1 AADTIMYHFVDT
13 GRTIDNYD
21 LVITGDLGTYG
32 KELAQRI
39 LINNG
44 YDITPRFADCG
55 VLVYAPEQDAHA
67 GGSGCACA
75 AVVTCGYLL
84 QEMQKGNYQHVLG
97 VGTGALLSP
106 CSSLQGENIPGIA
119 HAVVIEAG

>member
-1 AADTIMYHFVDT
+1 M
-13 GRTIDNYD
+13 
-21 LVITGDLGTYG
+21 
-32 KELAQRI
+32 
-39 LINNG
+39 
-44 YDITPRFADCG
+44 P
-55 VLVYAPEQDAHA
+55 